1 MMFIPQERFQA
12 LVRVLNMY
20 TGATLIVFAEQKD
33 VDHMSEKLT
42 LLNFDVS
49 SYHGDLSPTA
59 RDRALKKFV
68 EKKTSILLLTDIP
81 NQLEGLPKIDL
92 VLFSII
98 PKIRSYIQRIKR
110 LESIIE
116 IKR

>member
-1 MMFIPQERFQA
+1 
-12 LVRVLNMY
+12 
-20 TGATLIVFAEQKD
+20 
-33 VDHMSEKLT
+33 MSEKLT

-81 NQLEGLPKIDL
+81 NQLKDYPRLDWHYFQSFPKIQ
-92 VLFSII
+92 I
-98 PKIRSYIQRIKR
+98 PTSNESKGSK
-110 LESIIE
+110 SIIE
-116 IKR
+116 IKRGSDINCSK